1 MPWTTQVRV
10 FLRRSQDILST
21 FGQVLI
27 QTSSNRRRGAFD
39 VTLRSLLEDTVRLKE
54 TSVFTV
60 MCATE
65 HELGERLTYAPAQ
78 CTPPRNFAIIDDRT
92 YVIFTIVKS
101 FLTHFAAHLRF
112 WEKELGAWSA
122 IRNLG
127 QLQLISK
134 SVTVFVIDIETFC
147 IYMTVLLCSI
157 GCVSNATA
165 FTHVRHWI
173 FDLICCIANLW
184 SYFVY
189 EYKDS
194 LYTK

>member
-1 MPWTTQVRV
+1 M
-10 FLRRSQDILST
+10 
-21 FGQVLI
+21 LI

-65 HELGERLTYAPAQ
+65 HELGERLTYEPVQ

-112 WEKELGAWSA
+112 WEKELGA
-122 IRNLG
+122 
-127 QLQLISK
+127 
-134 SVTVFVIDIETFC
+134 
-147 IYMTVLLCSI
+147 
-157 GCVSNATA
+157 
-165 FTHVRHWI
+165 
-173 FDLICCIANLW
+173 
-184 SYFVY
+184 
-189 EYKDS
+189 
-194 LYTK
+194 